1 MLVFHRVHAPSLV
14 SVTGS
19 NQLGYVAGVS
29 ELDARLDDVRTGSAN
44 GAARDVVRRAKI
56 I

>member
-14 SVTGS
+14 SVTWS
-19 NQLGYVAGVS
+19 DQLSYVAGVS
-29 ELDARLDDVRTGSAN
+29 ELDARLDDVRTGGEN
-44 GAARDVVRRAKI
+44 GAYRDVVRRAKI